1 MDLHT
6 LQHIPDVLKRADLH
20 KLREELLACLPSLP
34 NMPDLHRLRE
44 ELTKSLPS
52 MGLLPSPSTWHI
64 VDLLTK
70 CLPERLFH
78 VNHTDI
84 GFLVRSSF
92 LSFVVAKKNLLQSTI
107 YVQMLQI

>member
-1 MDLHT
+1 MKVPKVVDFHS

-20 KLREELLACLPSLP
+20 KLHAELLACLPSLP

-52 MGLLPSPSTWHI
+52 MGLLPSPLTWHV

-78 VNHTDI
+78 VNHTDV
-84 GFLVRSSF
+84 GVLVRSS
-92 LSFVVAKKNLLQSTI
+92 LVLWLLIKSSP
-107 YVQMLQI
+107 V